1 MLAFLRPLGAAVW
14 EDMGAVIFVDHADA
28 AADVTR
34 LAGMA
39 AWMAV
44 DGADPVAGLET
55 GCGVDRHRR
64 GGALGQERRDML
76 GLEYA
81 LPGRFICRADG
92 LSGRQFLRGPELCL
106 DQQFFKSRKPVVV

>member
-1 MLAFLRPLGAAVW
+1 MLALLRPLGAVVW
-14 EDMGAVIFVDHADA
+14 EDMGAVIFVDHADV

-39 AWMAV
+39 SWMAV
-44 DGADPVAGLET
+44 DSADPVAGLET

-64 GGALGQERRDML
+64 RGALGQERRNLL

-81 LPGRFICRADG
+81 LPGCFIRWTAG
-92 LSGRQFLRGPELCL
+92 LSGRQFLGGHKPRL
-106 DQQFFKSRKPVVV
+106 DQQFFQP